1 MNFKK
6 KKIMTLQKGASVKIK
21 SGVKIDDL
29 SFSIEGWYGRIGGSE
44 HAEMIM
50 VELDS
55 IVLANLPE
63 DYIIETLRMTD
74 IDSFHHF
81 YLNEDDVE
89 PAEARDTLNDVTIK
103 LAEINDKYYWKAMSD
118 GSPEEDLLAQVIKGT
133 KSTEE
138 ELYAW
143 EKYLHEK
150 LTFPIKVEVKEADY
164 NSPMRVGARIK
175 LTQIM
180 DADDK
185 YGIIVKGRK
194 ILKTVYSPLC
204 NLEVI
209 DKNELNYL
217 PIRAYVIW
225 FANR

>member
-1 MNFKK
+1 MA
-6 KKIMTLQKGASVKIK
+6 LQKGASVKIK
-21 SGVKIDDL
+21 SGVKINDL
-29 SFSIEGWYGRIGGSE
+29 SFSIEGWHGRIGKSE
-44 HAEMIM
+44 HADMILI
-50 VELDS
+50 ELDS
-55 IVLANLPE
+55 IVLANLSE

-74 IDSFHHF
+74 IDSFNHF
-81 YLNEDDVE
+81 YLNKDDVE
-89 PAEARDTLNDVTIK
+89 PAEARDTLNDVAIK
-103 LAEINDKYYWKAMSD
+103 LEEINDKYYWKAMSD

-133 KSTEE
+133 KTTEE

-143 EKYLHEK
+143 EEYLHKE
-150 LTFPIKVEVKEADY
+150 LTFPIKVEVAEADY
-164 NSPMRVGARIK
+164 NSSMRTGTTFK

-185 YGIIVKGRK
+185 YGIIVNGKK
-194 ILKTVYSPLC
+194 ILKPVYSPLC

-209 DKNELNYL
+209 DKKDPNYL